1 MECINELKDSLN
13 VYFGWNKARM
23 TCFVNM
29 LLALLATR
37 TVNLNKL
44 ACVVF
49 GDALQSSRY
58 RRIQRFF
65 SNFPLD
71 YQQIAGFIFKLFFV
85 SGGQWYLSMDRT
97 NWRWGKSDI
106 NILMLGIVFKG
117 TAIPIY
123 WILLDKRGNSD
134 TPERIALIQMFIDH
148 FGGNCIKGILADR
161 EFVGKDWF
169 GWLLKEKI
177 PFYIRI
183 KNNTITTNAKGL
195 KVDIDALFYGLKSN
209 EQRCL
214 KGKRFVW
221 GHLVYLAGLKL
232 VGGELLIVATTELPE
247 TAITTYGLRWEIECL
262 FGCFKGRGFNFEDTH
277 ITDKARIKK
286 LVALLAIAF
295 TWAHRT
301 GEWQNEQKPIKI
313 KKHGRPAVSLFRYG
327 LDFLCDS
334 IVRLAYKTNHFQH
347 ALKILNSI
355 PSPACA

>member
-117 TAIPIY
+117 TAIPID
-123 WILLDKRGNSD
+123 WMLLDKRGNSD
-134 TPERIALIQMFIDH
+134 TPERIALIQMFIEH

-161 EFVGKDWF
+161 EFVGKD
-169 GWLLKEKI
+169 
-177 PFYIRI
+177 
-183 KNNTITTNAKGL
+183 
-195 KVDIDALFYGLKSN
+195 
-209 EQRCL
+209 
-214 KGKRFVW
+214 
-221 GHLVYLAGLKL
+221 
-232 VGGELLIVATTELPE
+232 
-247 TAITTYGLRWEIECL
+247 
-262 FGCFKGRGFNFEDTH
+262 
-277 ITDKARIKK
+277 
-286 LVALLAIAF
+286 
-295 TWAHRT
+295 
-301 GEWQNEQKPIKI
+301 
-313 KKHGRPAVSLFRYG
+313 
-327 LDFLCDS
+327 
-334 IVRLAYKTNHFQH
+334 
-347 ALKILNSI
+347 
-355 PSPACA
+355 

>member
-1 MECINELKDSLN
+1 MECISELKDSLN

-23 TCFVNM
+23 ACFVNM

-65 SNFPLD
+65 SKFPLD

-85 SGGQWYLSMDRT
+85 SDGQWYLSMDRT

-123 WILLDKRGNSD
+123 WMLLDKRGNSD
-134 TPERIALIQMFIDH
+134 TQERIALIQMFIDH
-148 FGGNCIKGILADR
+148 FGKNCIKGILADR

-169 GWLLKEKI
+169 GWLLKERI
-177 PFYIRI
+177 PFYI
-183 KNNTITTNAKGL
+183 
-195 KVDIDALFYGLKSN
+195 
-209 EQRCL
+209 
-214 KGKRFVW
+214 
-221 GHLVYLAGLKL
+221 
-232 VGGELLIVATTELPE
+232 
-247 TAITTYGLRWEIECL
+247 
-262 FGCFKGRGFNFEDTH
+262 
-277 ITDKARIKK
+277 RIKK

-301 GEWQNEQKPIKI
+301 GEWQNEHKPIKI

-334 IVRLAYKTNHFQH
+334 IVRLAYKTNHFQQ
-347 ALKILNSI
+347 ALKILNSM
-355 PSPACA
+355 PSLACS